1 MVTPPST
8 KMNDLPPHVMTSGG
22 KYVGA
27 AVLAR
32 TSCHNGSFVLHA
44 GCAGSLYLANGLL
57 QSGHGESVVAFRIT
71 RSSRHSSSFAP
82 SVVSSPNTRF
92 TGLRTGWLLYSEPR
106 PRVLLALSN
115 MAAPFFT

>member
-8 KMNDLPPHVMTSGG
+8 KMKDLPPHVMTSGG

-32 TSCHNGSFVLHA
+32 TSCPNGCFVLHA

-57 QSGHGESVVAFRIT
+57 QSGQGESVVAFRIT

-82 SVVSSPNTRF
+82 SVVSAPNTPF
-92 TGLRTGWLLYSEPR
+92 SCFASGSLLYS
-106 PRVLLALSN
+106 
-115 MAAPFFT
+115 

>member
-8 KMNDLPPHVMTSGG
+8 KMKDLPPHVMTSGG

-44 GCAGSLYLANGLL
+44 GCAGSLYFANGLL
-57 QSGHGESVVAFRIT
+57 QSGQAN
-71 RSSRHSSSFAP
+71 RSSRFASP
-82 SVVSSPNTRF
+82 EAADIRALLLRASYPRRIRSLAVSR
-92 TGLRTGWLLYSEPR
+92 
-106 PRVLLALSN
+106 
-115 MAAPFFT
+115 AARCCIRNAAGA

>member
-8 KMNDLPPHVMTSGG
+8 KMKDLPPHVMTSGG

-44 GCAGSLYLANGLL
+44 GCAGSLYFANGLV
-57 QSGHGESVVAFRIT
+57 QSGHSESVVAFRIT

-82 SVVSSPNTRF
+82 RVVSSPNTAF
-92 TGLRTGWLLYSEPR
+92 SCFASGS
-106 PRVLLALSN
+106 
-115 MAAPFFT
+115 PFDL